1 MPTGEKELKP
11 GFGTGIVEALSRH
24 CRRQL
29 DATVQVADRAPGTKV
44 SIVHVDSAHGDAGSN
59 EMYQLKAQRPNG

>member
-11 GFGTGIVEALSRH
+11 GFGTGIVEALS
-24 CRRQL
+24 RQL

-44 SIVHVDSAHGDAGSN
+44 SIVHVD
-59 EMYQLKAQRPNG
+59 